1 MLQHAC
7 LTWSITWFSIKIY
20 LLLFMEQATLY
31 ERALSAEETPEGH
44 AALGGSALLLKP
56 PPWGKKMSRS

>member
-1 MLQHAC
+1 MLHHAW
-7 LTWSITWFSIKIY
+7 LTWSITWFSMEIY

-44 AALGGSALLLKP
+44 AALGGSARLLKP
-56 PPWGKKMSRS
+56 PPWGKNISRS